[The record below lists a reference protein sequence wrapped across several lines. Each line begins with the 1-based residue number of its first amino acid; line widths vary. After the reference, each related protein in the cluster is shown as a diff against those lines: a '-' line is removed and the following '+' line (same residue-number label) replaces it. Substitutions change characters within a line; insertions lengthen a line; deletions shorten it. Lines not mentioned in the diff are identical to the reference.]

1 MKKTLKFLVAI
12 FTVLFISSAFGST
25 EGMDLVRNSVDQSS
39 AVVDTIQ
46 HISKPVMG
54 FAAVAKL
61 ELVEREL
68 IKHFRHKGTWLERV
82 PSKNQWV
89 GNDVIKLNQIGADP
103 NVLINN
109 NTYPIA
115 VADRPDSSTAIS
127 LFKYSTENTE
137 ITNDE
142 LYGLPYDKIGSV
154 QQQHRL
160 TLEEK
165 TQAHALHSLAPFENT
180 TKTPIIETT
189 GPDDGTGRKR
199 LISKDLINYKKVL
212 DKLKIPKKGRVLV
225 LSSEHI
231 ADLLIEDKA
240 LEVQYHNH
248 KEGAISKNY
257 YGFELYEDI
266 FAPEYNTSLQKIP
279 FGSANTGKPA
289 SVLFLVQRSAKA
301 RGSVIA
307 YKADA
312 KNNPEYRKTVLGF
325 DLYFIAIPTSLEGQG
340 AIVSGTV

>member
-1 MKKTLKFLVAI
+1 MKKIIKTLFALIAI
-12 FTVLFISSAFGST
+12 FFVSTAFSNAP
-25 EGMDLVRNSVDQSS
+25 DLVTNTVINTGNLIE
-39 AVVDTIQ
+39 V
-46 HISKPVMG
+46 SKNVGGPTMAM
-54 FAAVAKL
+54 AAVAKL
-61 ELVEREL
+61 ELTEREL

-82 PSKNQWV
+82 PSKNKWV
-89 GNDVIKLNQIGADP
+89 GNDVIKLNEIGADP

-115 VADRPDSSTAIS
+115 VAARPDSSTAIS

-142 LYGLPYDKIGSV
+142 LYGLPYDKTGSI

-160 TLEEK
+160 TLEEE
-165 TQAHALHSLAPFENT
+165 TQAHALHSLAPTTNT
-180 TKTPIIETT
+180 AKTPIIETT
-189 GPDDGTGRKR
+189 GPDDGNGRKR
-199 LISKDLINYKKVL
+199 LISKDLINYKKDL
-212 DKLKIPKKGRVLV
+212 DKLKIPKKGRILV
-225 LSSEHI
+225 LSPEHI
-231 ADLLIEDKA
+231 ADLLLEDKA

-266 FAPEYNTSLQKIP
+266 FAPVYNAALQKIP
-279 FGSANTGKPA
+279 FGSVVAGREA
-289 SVLFLVQRSAKA
+289 SVLFLVQRSGKA

-325 DLYFIAIPTSLEGQG
+325 DLYFIAIPTSLLGQG